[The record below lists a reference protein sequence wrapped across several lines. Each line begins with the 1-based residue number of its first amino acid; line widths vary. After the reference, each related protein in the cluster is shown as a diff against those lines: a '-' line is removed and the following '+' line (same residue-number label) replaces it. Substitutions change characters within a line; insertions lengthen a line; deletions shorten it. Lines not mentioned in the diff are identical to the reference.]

1 MAMERKFTVR
11 NTLVSTSRY
20 KLVSERQKKGLGSLF
35 AGTAKAKTHAHQ
47 LKRRQ
52 FSDTETVV
60 VAGQKIMAA
69 GGQSARKRLVELGLL
84 STASAIGK
92 RSEVVAKAVEAALMR
107 YSVDPS
113 VAVEIVNVRQARNL
127 PGTLAQGRIRLTTRG
142 RKSEI
147 REDTLV
153 TMRYDMLGEVISSAI
168 PEPTLADVFAERP
181 DLPAAT
187 RLKFEPQ
194 RGGRLPKFK
203 L

>member
-1 MAMERKFTVR
+1 MIGGR
-11 NTLVSTSRY
+11 NRCLSPIST
-20 KLVSERQKKGLGSLF
+20 
-35 AGTAKAKTHAHQ
+35 T
-47 LKRRQ
+47 
-52 FSDTETVV
+52 
-60 VAGQKIMAA
+60 
-69 GGQSARKRLVELGLL
+69 RKRLVKMGLL
-84 STASAIGK
+84 SPASAIGK

-107 YSVDPS
+107 HSVDPS
-113 VAVEIVNVRQARNL
+113 VAVEIVNVRQAGNL

-147 REDTLV
+147 REDTLI

>member
-11 NTLVSTSRY
+11 NTLVSTPRY
-20 KLVSERQKKGLGSLF
+20 KLVSERKKKGLGSLF
-35 AGTAKAKTHAHQ
+35 AENAKSKVRDHE

-52 FSDTETVV
+52 FLDTETVV
-60 VAGQKIMAA
+60 AA
-69 GGQSARKRLVELGLL
+69 GREMTLVGGYSTWKRFIELGLQ
-84 STASAIGK
+84 SPASGIGK
-92 RSEVVAKAVEAALMR
+92 RSELVTKAVQTALMR
-107 YSVDPS
+107 HSVDPS

-127 PGTLAQGRIRLTTRG
+127 PGTLAHGRIRLTTRG

>member
-11 NTLVSTSRY
+11 NTLVSRPRY
-20 KLVSERQKKGLGSLF
+20 KLVSERKKKGLGNLF
-35 AGTAKAKTHAHQ
+35 AGNAKPKVRAHQ
-47 LKRRQ
+47 LKRGQ
-52 FSDTETVV
+52 YLDTAT
-60 VAGQKIMAA
+60 ILAA
-69 GGQSARKRLVELGLL
+69 IKEIAAPDGLSMRKRLDEKGF
-84 STASAIGK
+84 SSPANATGK

-107 YSVDPS
+107 HSVDPS

-153 TMRYDMLGEVISSAI
+153 TMRYDMLGEVISSVI